1 MKTNNILLT
10 NGAYEAPVV
19 TRLDIAVEKGF
30 ALSKKEGG
38 IELPGYGYEDGDD
51 F

>member
-30 ALSKKEGG
+30 AVSGGSKGRV
-38 IELPGYGYEDGDD
+38 PGVDEDWYDEY
-51 F
+51 